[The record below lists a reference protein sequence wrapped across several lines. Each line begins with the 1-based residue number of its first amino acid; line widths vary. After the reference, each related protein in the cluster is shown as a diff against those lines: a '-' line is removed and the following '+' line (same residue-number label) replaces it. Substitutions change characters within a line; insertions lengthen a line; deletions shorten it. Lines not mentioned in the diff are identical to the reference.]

1 MVFSPGGEKNVDR
14 RSYGFSTFLSMIFVC
29 ESCPFCLDILGEVDL
44 LILKFATKL

>member
-1 MVFSPGGEKNVDR
+1 MVFSPGEKNVDR

-29 ESCPFCLDILGEVDL
+29 ESCPFFRDILGEVDL